1 MIALV
6 KVVFTRII
14 VSNASCALLLEL

>member
-1 MIALV
+1 MTALV